1 MRKETLK
8 TVRQSAL
15 SATVFFLVF
24 AGLSSGYAAL
34 TAGLSVTD
42 KTSSGSILSS
52 ASWNRVVDSVLEL
65 DARTVGITASGGK
78 VGIGVSW
85 TPSAKLEVNGPI
97 RTGNYVTNA
106 YSLPLPTAG
115 STGGHS
121 TDPLHLK
128 TNWTCGVTA
137 DVMYNLHFEGY
148 HFIGASQIDA
158 SAVGYL
164 YGSFGHT
171 YNSTTKISGG
181 VTASTYCSSVDNK
194 LVFKLTAPSDWHAS
208 DLVIRLVGGGS
219 YYLKNAA
226 DTFQIVT
233 AVHSSSNI

>member
-1 MRKETLK
+1 MELDTR
-8 TVRQSAL
+8 
-15 SATVFFLVF
+15 
-24 AGLSSGYAAL
+24 
-34 TAGLSVTD
+34 TAGITSV
-42 KTSSGSILSS
+42 S
-52 ASWNRVVDSVLEL
+52 
-65 DARTVGITASGGK
+65 GK
-78 VGIGVSW
+78 VGIGVSG
-85 TPSAKLEVNGPI
+85 TPSAKLEVNGPV

-106 YSLPLPTAG
+106 YNLTLPTAG
-115 STGGHS
+115 SAGGHS

-148 HFIGASQIDA
+148 HFVGSSQIDV

-164 YGSFGHT
+164 YGSNGHT
-171 YNSTTKISGG
+171 YNSATKISGG
-181 VTASTYCSSVDNK
+181 VTVSTYCSSVDNK

-208 DLVIRLVGGGS
+208 DLVIRLAGGAS

-226 DTFQIVT
+226 DTFQIVN